1 MPHRHCGGH
10 GAREQ
15 ALRASL
21 ANVPVL
27 PDRTLVLV
35 DRSGSMFASLSRR
48 GQLTRADA
56 AAVFGA
62 ALAERAAAADL
73 VEFGTSSKAV
83 KVGRGASVLTVA
95 GRMAELGGTE
105 TAEAVRRHLRG
116 HDRVVLITDEQ
127 AWGGYRGA
135 DPTSVVPAHV
145 PVYTFNVAGLTA
157 RCSSPFRRPA
167 VRQHVAWPRTCGHL
181 LRKHPGTMQVFDV
194 AVVSGRVFY
203 SEATD
208 ERCTAALL
216 VEVDPTGLVRGR
228 KGPAADGFALGR
240 YIDDR
245 PYAASSMLAVRF
257 AANFPVIRVSSVRSQ
272 QVW

>member
-1 MPHRHCGGH
+1 
-10 GAREQ
+10 
-15 ALRASL
+15 
-21 ANVPVL
+21 
-27 PDRTLVLV
+27 
-35 DRSGSMFASLSRR
+35 
-48 GQLTRADA
+48 
-56 AAVFGA
+56 
-62 ALAERAAAADL
+62 
-73 VEFGTSSKAV
+73 
-83 KVGRGASVLTVA
+83 
-95 GRMAELGGTE
+95 
-105 TAEAVRRHLRG
+105 
-116 HDRVVLITDEQ
+116 
-127 AWGGYRGA
+127 
-135 DPTSVVPAHV
+135 
-145 PVYTFNVAGLTA
+145 
-157 RCSSPFRRPA
+157 
-167 VRQHVAWPRTCGHL
+167 
-181 LRKHPGTMQVFDV
+181 MQVFDV